1 MKNLGILLAAWTA
14 LCLYSICPLVH
25 GAPVQ
30 SGPFNRIVV
39 LVDASGSFKQ
49 RRLEAVERT
58 QQLVQQLTARKAKR
72 WEAVDQIVIISL
84 DAIPEI
90 LWEGDVRALAQIK
103 RGDWALR
110 FNARSDYARCTDV
123 DAALNLALTAL
134 ERAPQPAGKYLIGF
148 SDLIHEPP
156 LQSPSKCKPPT
167 LPSVP
172 GKDFAWDRLADVS
185 VAMFWLPPSQK
196 LAWDRSMK
204 ENGLTT
210 FKLYTSSESSAV
222 EIDVPKTPVREL
234 SEKEQ
239 ERVLGTLSG
248 AVEVGIK
255 SLVVLVILGAVGIG
269 SYVAMAWIRN
279 RRNRG
284 GVVPGTLVTAGRV
297 GRRVT
302 GDVKPMS
309 LPPRH

>member
-1 MKNLGILLAAWTA
+1 MKNFGIVLATWIGLA
-14 LCLYSICPLVH
+14 LYSICPLVH

-39 LVDASGSFKQ
+39 LVDASESFKQ

-72 WEAVDQIVIISL
+72 WEAVDQVVIISL

-90 LWEGDVRALAQIK
+90 LWEGDVRALAQVK

-110 FNARSDYARCTDV
+110 FKARSDYARCTDV

-156 LQSPSKCKPPT
+156 LQSPSKCKPPK

-172 GKDFAWDRLADVS
+172 DKDFAWDRLADVS

-222 EIDVPKTPVREL
+222 EIDVTKPPVREF

-239 ERVLGTLSG
+239 ERVLGTLGG

-255 SLVVLVILGAVGIG
+255 SLAVLVILGVVGIG
-269 SYVAMAWIRN
+269 AYVAVVWIRN

-284 GVVPGTLVTAGRV
+284 GVPGTLESAGRV

>member
-1 MKNLGILLAAWTA
+1 MKNFGIVLATWIGLA
-14 LCLYSICPLVH
+14 LYSICPLVH

-39 LVDASGSFKQ
+39 LVDASESFKQ

-72 WEAVDQIVIISL
+72 WEAVDQVVIISL

-90 LWEGDVRALAQIK
+90 LWEGDVRALAQVK

-110 FNARSDYARCTDV
+110 FKARSDYARCTDV

-156 LQSPSKCKPPT
+156 LQSPSKCKPPK

-222 EIDVPKTPVREL
+222 EIDVPKPPVREL

-248 AVEVGIK
+248 AVEFGIK
-255 SLVVLVILGAVGIG
+255 SLFVLVILGGMGIG
-269 SYVAMAWIRN
+269 AYVAVVWIRN

-284 GVVPGTLVTAGRV
+284 GVPGTLETAGRV

>member
-1 MKNLGILLAAWTA
+1 MKNLGIALATWIA
-14 LCLYSICPLVH
+14 LAMYSICAPAH
-25 GAPVQ
+25 GAPMQ

-39 LVDASGSFKQ
+39 LVDATDSFKQ

-84 DAIPEI
+84 DAIPEV
-90 LWEGDVRALAQIK
+90 LWEGDARTLAQTK
-103 RGDWALR
+103 RGDWVSR
-110 FNARSDYARCTDV
+110 FKARSDYARCTDV

-156 LQSPSKCKPPT
+156 LQTPSKCKPPK

-196 LAWDRSMK
+196 LAWDRTMK

-222 EIDVPKTPVREL
+222 EIDVPKPPVREL

-248 AVEVGIK
+248 GVDVVVKI
-255 SLVVLVILGAVGIG
+255 LVVLFILGVVGIG
-269 SYVAMAWIRN
+269 AYLVVVWIRS
-279 RRNRG
+279 RRNQRG
-284 GVVPGTLVTAGRV
+284 LPGASKTGGGV

-309 LPPRH
+309 LPPRR